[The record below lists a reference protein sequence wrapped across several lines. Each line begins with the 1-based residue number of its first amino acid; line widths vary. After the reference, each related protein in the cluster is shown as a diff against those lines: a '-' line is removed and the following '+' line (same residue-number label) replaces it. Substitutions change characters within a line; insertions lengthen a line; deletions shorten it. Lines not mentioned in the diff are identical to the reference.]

1 MNKEKSTQDEKVK
14 YMTTEPI
21 PRLICKMAVPT
32 IISMLVSTFYNMVD
46 TIFVG
51 KLNTQSTG
59 AVGVAF
65 SVMALLQAIGFFFG
79 HGSGNYISRAMG
91 AREYD
96 KAERMAA
103 TGFYS
108 SLSAGVV
115 IAVIGVIFVSP
126 ISVFLGSTPT
136 ILPYTN
142 AYLRVIFIGAPFI
155 LGSFVLNNQMRFQG
169 NASSAMVGIVIGAV
183 LNIILDPI
191 LIFIF
196 KMGISGAAIATVISQ
211 AVSFFILLFMNIKQA
226 AIKVSIKNVSF
237 KGYYYGQMFRGGI
250 PSLCR
255 QGIGSVAT
263 ICLNTAAGNYGG
275 VVADAAI
282 AAMGVVSRITMFA
295 NSALIGFG
303 QGFQPVCGTNYG
315 AGKYG
320 RVREAFWFC
329 VKVGTL
335 VLVGIAIIGF
345 VSAEPLIQLF
355 RDDAD
360 VVKIGS
366 LAIRFQ
372 FIVMPTLAWTILCNM
387 LLQTIGLAFKASVV
401 ASARQGL
408 FFIPLIFILP
418 VFWGL
423 LGVQMCQMW
432 SDICAFI
439 LAIPMS
445 IGVLNMLKQKD
456 SSQ

>member
-183 LNIILDPI
+183 LNIILDPV

-345 VSAEPLIQLF
+345 ISAEPLIQLF